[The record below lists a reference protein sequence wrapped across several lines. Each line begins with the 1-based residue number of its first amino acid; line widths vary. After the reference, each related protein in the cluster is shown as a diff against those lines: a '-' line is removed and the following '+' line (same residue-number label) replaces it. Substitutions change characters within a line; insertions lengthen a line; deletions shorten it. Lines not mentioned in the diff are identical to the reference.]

1 MRPTDNIRKLISGAV
16 SLVLALFLCALPVT
30 QSRADLDLG
39 KWTKPAQGL
48 QISGATAQDRLGK
61 SVASAGDINDD
72 GHDDVIIGANEASP
86 QSRNMAGL
94 VTVVFGKS
102 GRTVSTVDTIQL
114 SSFGFK
120 VFGKTGTDW
129 LGWSVSGAGDV
140 NRDGIDDFIMG
151 APQFDPASGVD
162 AGAAVVIFGKRGA
175 WTDIDLTSFISGSA
189 GFWILGAAAGDQL
202 GFSVSGAGDVNGDG
216 ADDVI
221 VGAYMA
227 APSSRTRAG
236 ASYVV
241 FGHRNTSAF
250 NDVNLESFASG
261 QAGFKIIGARPYDQS
276 GYSVS
281 GGFDINGDRLSD
293 VIVGAYSYDGPSE
306 DRNDGGA
313 AYVIFGHPT
322 ATPFTDI
329 DLEALP
335 SSQGFSMYGGATDEN
350 FGRCVGSAGDF
361 NGDGVDDIIVSAPQ
375 GSPQSREYAG
385 IVYVIFGKKNLVNLD
400 MLDFTSSAAGLVI
413 LGEVASDQF
422 GWSVSGGTDVNGDR
436 IDDVVV
442 GSLHLTGPPA
452 TSPSNTYVIYGRTAA
467 PTADINLR
475 LGLGSANGFK
485 ITSGA
490 TGDGNGRA
498 ASMAG
503 DFDGDGVGDLVT
515 GAVTSSQARSFAGAA
530 FLIYGE
536 AAVSPPT
543 TQPTISPTAPPAA
556 APSTPPT
563 LTPTTQPTAQPVASS
578 TSDLDLG
585 KWKKPSQG
593 LQISGATADDRLGK
607 SVASAGD
614 INGDGHDDLIIGA
627 NEGSPQSRD
636 MAGLVTVV
644 FGQNGRTTSTVDT
657 IQLAPSVGFKVLG
670 KAAVDWLGFSVSG
683 AGDVNE
689 DGIDD
694 FIMGAPQF
702 DPPSRD
708 SAGAAVV
715 IFGKRGTWADIDLAS
730 FTSGS
735 AGFWILGAATG
746 DQLGYSVSGA
756 GDVNG
761 DGADDVIVGASTA
774 SPADRSRAGACY
786 VLFGHSNATA
796 FTDIDLV
803 NFQSGQTGFRIRGA
817 RARDSL
823 GTTVS
828 GAFDI
833 NDDGYSD
840 VLVGANSYDGTAS
853 DRVDCGAAY
862 VIFGHSTGTSF
873 TEIDLVDLSSNRGFQ
888 ITGALAE
895 NSFGKAVSSAGD
907 FNHDGCDDIVV
918 GVPQASP
925 SALNYAGGVCILFGH
940 KAPTPFPNVDMLTF
954 TTGATGLMV
963 LGGVAED
970 QFGYSVSGGSDVNG
984 DGIHDIVVGILRL
997 QGSPSVTYVIY
1008 GRTGVPSAS
1017 IDLRAGLSTAE
1028 GFKITSGAQGD
1039 ANGRAVGMAGDFDGD
1054 GVGDIVTGALTNSQS
1069 GRNFGGAAFLI
1080 YGQTSVLPTP
1090 TVLPTM
1096 SPSAL
1101 PTAQPSRQPTRQP
1114 TMRPSISP
1122 GSDLDL
1128 AAWTVP
1134 AQGLEVLGAAGAD
1147 LLGYSV
1153 ADAGDVNKDGY
1164 SDLIVGA
1171 YQADPQ
1177 SRSAAGIVYV
1187 VFGARDRNAATTIDT
1202 IQMAPARGFKVQ
1214 GKAADDNL
1222 GWSVSGAGDF
1232 NRDGIDDFIMA
1243 APSSDY
1249 QQNRA
1254 DAGAA
1259 VVIFG
1264 KTSGWAN
1271 IDLVAFKSGDA
1282 GLWIY
1287 GAAAGDN
1294 LGSSV
1299 SAAGDVN
1306 GDGTDDVIVGARHA
1320 GQAGGASYVLF
1331 GHSNGTAFVD
1341 IDLASFQS
1349 GPSGFRIFGAAAS
1362 DESGYTVS
1370 GAFDMN
1376 GDHYSD
1382 VLVASYGYDGVTG
1395 SRSNCGAVYVIFGHS
1410 TATAFPDLDLSEL
1423 VSSQGFR
1430 ISGANTGDNLGKGA
1444 VSSAGDFNGD
1454 GYDDIVIGAYQST
1467 PSSRDGAGKVYVLFG
1482 HAATVTFQDVDLQA
1496 FKSGDT
1502 GFQVWGAQPMDRLG
1516 YSVSGGA
1523 DVNGDGLD
1531 DIVVGATGVSPL
1543 DRTDAG
1549 ITYVLYGRANTT
1561 FADLDLS
1568 LSLPATFGYKIFGA
1582 AANDNFGSAVSLVRD
1597 FDGDRRAE
1605 VFVGAT
1611 LSDPVDRTSAG
1622 RAYLVY
1628 GASAAVSQS
1637 PTTRPT
1643 AVPTPQVTKPI
1654 PMTEIQLNNFTSA
1667 AKGFQVLGAAFNTY
1681 LGSQVAAA
1689 GDVNADGYEDV
1700 FISAP
1705 GATVNGKAFA
1715 GVVYLMFGASSRSVA
1730 LIDTAKPPSPP
1741 TGIRILG
1748 PSAQD
1753 QVGWALG
1760 SAGDFNHDGT
1770 DDFILGLP
1778 FRSHHSRTRA
1788 GAAVV
1793 IFGKTSGWA
1802 DIDLAQFNSSSAGF
1816 WILGAVAEDRCG
1828 CSVSAAGDF
1837 NGDGIDDVIVGAM
1850 WADPLDR
1857 TSAGASYVIFGYST
1871 GNPYP
1876 DIDLRNFAT
1885 GSRGFKIYG
1894 AMANDFMG
1902 MNVTGALDFNND
1914 GFDDVIVSGTG
1925 YDAAGSDIIGASR
1938 EQAGAVYVIFGRRAS
1953 ESKDIDLNVPAVG
1966 MGFRINGIAEF
1977 DQLGSAMSRA
1987 GDFNGDGI
1995 DDLVLGARLSDPGG
2009 LASAGA
2015 VFVIFGHSNV
2025 TAFPSLD
2032 LATFAFG
2039 RAGLRIFG
2047 AAAGNELG
2055 MSVSGGADVN
2065 GDGVDDIVL
2074 GAVKADPSGRQDAGS
2089 SYVVFGSRNWTLP
2102 EIRLQAGLPTSMG
2115 FILQGAAANDYSGIA
2130 VALLRDFDG
2139 DGVGDVVVG
2148 AREADAPQR
2157 FSSGAAYLLYGT
2169 AQYPKGPSAV
2179 PTRVPTRAPSQPP
2192 PLGCNITVTALL
2204 RTSIRVRVT
2213 TTGMDEGSVQVVAVA
2228 RSASSAVVSVA
2239 LQSATAVTVNG
2250 YRPVTTNITNLLP
2263 LANYDVYCSAKTSQG
2278 ISMSLNAVAMTKRQ
2292 VRTACCKF
2300 VTVSI
2305 LRPSTLFVGTTIA
2318 SALSVAVDSPPSAQI
2333 TVTLTHNEPGVLLKP
2348 SAVRITNTSAVGAVR
2363 SLQMT
2368 AFTAGSYLLTASVTG
2383 LSAQQYQVKYV
2394 GNRELTVL
2402 ATAAIPPVPQLLQA
2416 MFSNDGGYVAIDFD
2430 SSTDRGRQYGTFPCR
2445 ALLRFV
2451 SDAAAKCQWST
2462 DTQLRVF
2469 MTSAAVL
2476 QVGGNVTLVSNTV
2489 RALCRSGDSS
2499 CKGYD
2504 PVSSALLT
2512 VVPPLSPT
2520 TPTVSVAAPSAIS
2533 GCNALTLDLAGSTGA
2548 GGRSWSSMQFS
2559 VSVSPASE
2567 SAATR
2572 LQQFLSRNYTLSP
2585 PTPVPSAV
2593 LAKGHT
2599 YAITATLCNFLQACG
2614 SATAVVSVSNSSEPL
2629 PLVAIAGGKLR
2640 SVYRTAPLSVLADAY
2655 TLNCDGSKSS
2665 ANLQI
2670 TWSALVQEISDAE
2683 PRGTSTRFPSQ
2694 NPAVFRIAA
2703 YTLNVGAT
2711 YTLTVSVRSQS
2722 GKTATA
2728 AMQVLVLK
2736 SDIVAVLKG
2745 VSTRYT
2751 VVGELVTLDASGSY
2765 DEDYPGVA
2773 LLNDQVTYEW
2783 SCLTTLP
2790 EVRECAVALGS
2801 TQGAVLNVTAEST
2814 ALNTTSA
2821 VSVTV
2826 SDGERSSTATVSI
2839 VVRSA
2844 PSPRL
2849 AISAGGSTDNVN
2861 TGKPFTL
2868 LGSLYLLAPCTAK
2881 WTVDDPTLSLPDA
2894 ARTPTELFLVPAK
2907 KAAVPFNLV
2916 LNANALPQ
2924 RSTLVFTLSCGST
2937 AVSATVT
2944 TNGAPLPGRFS
2955 IAPDTGDELVTAFT
2969 LYASEWA
2976 DPDLPLTYQFGFQSG
2991 VSKSV
2996 LVIATRS
3003 ELANA
3008 VSTLP
3013 AGDVNRGRAVDCT
3026 VRVFDAMDA
3035 STDALS
3041 SVIVNPMEQAAK
3053 STQLLLELVQ
3063 STAGSVA
3070 NAKAALAV
3078 VSGVL
3083 NAVNC
3088 TAAPDCAVL
3097 NRNPC
3102 AKTDGHCGSCL
3113 VGYVGDAGDRNT
3125 LCVLPSTPTA
3135 LSTPKDCGSNCSFHG
3150 ECTHVSR
3157 ITGARLGSCT
3167 LADTNCDAIC
3177 MCTDQR
3183 SGEFCEL
3190 DPTTLRHRREVR
3202 SNLIQS
3208 LSNLTAQEDINEDSV
3223 VSWSESLYSLSLK
3236 PQEVS
3241 VSDAARMAFIANTT
3255 LQHALAVGL
3264 GSYTDVLGVLQATD
3278 AVASLNPRN
3287 YNPAGYND
3295 ADFNTSSTFV
3305 NNTAAGFLPVVST
3318 FGDLVASTMV
3328 LGENATALVYDNF
3341 RLSVSVA
3348 AANDLQGD
3356 VRSLP
3361 LSPEEQALG
3370 DIPSVVLLS
3379 PTEDAGQSTVAVKLL
3394 STNPRS
3400 YTTDTTA
3407 FVSSPVG
3414 LQLQT
3419 TDVSN
3424 IDAVDYLSS
3433 IEFTFQHNEPQDQYV
3448 HYEER
3453 KFTSTCTARNAS
3465 QTFAFRCPDSDH
3477 VIHHNCSQGAGE
3489 HVSYCPKPSPGCA
3502 RLNTATAGLS
3512 FPSACKVKNATAEY
3526 TTCECTLV
3534 QDSSGRRVLAVDSTV
3549 NAVLDDTGSTD
3560 MLASTVF
3567 IGSNFADSF
3576 KSAQALNEAGIAK
3589 VMVVAM
3595 MMIVLW
3601 APWLLVIGSE
3611 YAAERYY
3618 KAMQKVQPA
3627 GPADATHSL
3636 LEYIDRVIPKVFR
3649 KSVPMWQRL
3658 AEELKQHHLL
3668 FQLTSA
3674 MRRTKPS
3681 ERRSA
3686 ILRCL
3691 TELTLMIFLTAVFF
3705 DVSVPSDD
3713 GTCAH
3718 HTAES
3723 SCLERRS
3730 PFDHALYYCTWTD
3743 TVNDGDAQ
3751 CAYNTHAMSTRALF
3765 YLTVL
3770 TTVLSSLASVPVDFL
3785 FTLLKAPTV
3794 EYYEGTKMTSVKM
3807 ESSTKS
3813 SQLGSPTSGS
3823 AKPGQGQLSLSKK
3836 HSSIWQEIAAVTS
3849 TGLEHREIPMELAEL
3864 RDITAVN
3871 TEIIS
3876 DNASALSRGFD
3887 VVSKQQRLRATR
3899 IQRGR
3904 NAADKHDVRVRP
3916 VESTNAWVYAGSEKS
3931 SALPGDV
3938 VLQRILM
3945 KDGTAAVQTYD
3956 AQWGVVTVGEQQYKV
3971 CAEAKETIGTT
3982 EREAIAEADTISKQL
3997 ANYSSHHAGLEI
4009 LHQFMVDLLGRSTLV
4024 ANIYQEKFGE
4034 EFANSTVV
4042 TLTLKFSAAAA
4053 IAGLNAFFLYY
4064 ILLTGV
4070 QNGLTWQYQ
4079 YLGCCLVQL
4088 AVDLL
4093 LFETVECAWLNFL
4106 VPQYVHEEVSVAAE
4120 ALRALT
4126 RKLSQPIDLEG
4137 ASVEAAAE
4145 YKFFLDAPAHLFPSV
4160 MVAKSYPQLLESMIV
4175 SSYRHHLPGEIC
4187 KTWPHCAAQ
4196 DISHAAPVN
4205 ANTVSHVPVVR
4216 AVLRGLSVAMV
4227 AFIAIPYTYQRIL
4240 LRLLQPVAFSG
4251 ISIIFYNILKSPYG
4265 LAFLSLALAV
4275 LIGRLLWRLYADMR
4289 HPPGTVETSVAPAK
4303 EEATVFIEEE
4313 DLVQSFTAPAVAKA
4327 DRGQKDWG
4335 VVQNIE
4341 DWSAPEQP
4349 SAVTNGA
4356 AAVSVAAV
4364 ANAPSDSTTATPHA
4378 LRDTAQHAD
4387 RIGPHSTYRQQM
4399 DDDDFSS
4406 VSSIEDHVP
4415 SVTAASPRTAAVTVT
4430 SQSGPV
4436 AGPTTTVGATATA
4449 ATTATVTHD
4458 RESVRDT
4465 TVVLTVVSTE
4475 APITSPPATA
4485 PTQPHSPTIMRGA
4498 AEAPNAAATAPIQ
4511 AHSPTGL
4518 TRARSYSSDFTVSSE
4533 SLSEGE

>member
-1 MRPTDNIRKLISGAV
+1 MRSTDNIHKLFSKAV
-16 SLVLALFLCALPVT
+16 SLVMAFLLCALPVT
-30 QSRADLDLG
+30 QGRADLDLG
-39 KWTKPAQGL
+39 KWSKPTQGL

-61 SVASAGDINDD
+61 SVASAGDINGD

-86 QSRNMAGL
+86 QSKNMAGL

-102 GRTVSTVDTIQL
+102 GRTISTVDTIQL

-120 VFGKTGTDW
+120 VLGKAASDW

-140 NRDGIDDFIMG
+140 NKDGIDDFIMG

-162 AGAAVVIFGKRGA
+162 AGAAVVIFGKRGTWA
-175 WTDIDLTSFISGSA
+175 DVDLASFTSGSA
-189 GFWILGAAAGDQL
+189 GFWIQGAAAGDQL

-227 APSSRTRAG
+227 APSTRTRAG

-261 QAGFKIIGARPYDQS
+261 QAGFKIIGARGYDQS

-293 VIVGAYSYDGPSE
+293 VIVGAYSYDGPAG

-313 AYVIFGHPT
+313 AYVIFGHSAAT
-322 ATPFTDI
+322 AFTDI

-335 SSQGFSMYGGATDEN
+335 SSHGFSMYGGATDVN

-375 GSPQSREYAG
+375 ASPQSREYAG
-385 IVYVIFGKKNLVNLD
+385 VVYIIFGKKNLVNLD

-413 LGEVASDQF
+413 LGEVALDQF

-436 IDDVVV
+436 IDDVIV

-452 TSPSNTYVIYGRTAA
+452 TSPSNTYVIYGRTAT
-467 PTADINLR
+467 PTANIDLR

-498 ASMAG
+498 VSMAG
-503 DFDGDGVGDLVT
+503 DFDGDGVGDIVT
-515 GAVTSSQARSFAGAA
+515 GAVTNSQSGRNFGGAA

-536 AAVSPPT
+536 AAVFPPT
-543 TQPTISPTAPPAA
+543 AQPTISPTGAPAA

-563 LTPTTQPTAQPVASS
+563 LTPTTQPTAQPIASS

-593 LQISGATADDRLGK
+593 LQVSGGTAEDRLGK

-627 NEGSPQSRD
+627 NEASPLSRD

-644 FGQNGRTTSTVDT
+644 FGQNGRTTSAVDT

-683 AGDVNE
+683 AGDVNR

-796 FTDIDLV
+796 FTNIDLV
-803 NFQSGQTGFRIRGA
+803 NFQSGQAGFKIRGA
-817 RARDSL
+817 RARDAL
-823 GTTVS
+823 GVTVS

-840 VLVGANSYDGTAS
+840 VLVGANSYDGTANN
-853 DRVDCGAAY
+853 RVDCGAAY

-873 TEIDLVDLSSNRGFQ
+873 AEIDLVDLSSNRGFQ
-888 ITGALAE
+888 ITGAVAD
-895 NSFGKAVSSAGD
+895 NSLGRAVSSAGD
-907 FNHDGCDDIVV
+907 FNHDGCDDIVI

-925 SALNYAGGVCILFGH
+925 SALNYAGGVCILFGR
-940 KAPTPFPNVDMLTF
+940 KGSTPFTNVDMLTF
-954 TTGATGLMV
+954 TTGTTGMMV

-970 QFGYSVSGGSDVNG
+970 QFGWSVSGGSDVNG

-997 QGSPSVTYVIY
+997 QGAPSVTYVVY
-1008 GRTGVPSAS
+1008 GRTGTPTAS

-1039 ANGRAVGMAGDFDGD
+1039 ANGRAVAMAGDFDGD
-1054 GVGDIVTGALTNSQS
+1054 GVGDIVTGALTNSPS
-1069 GRNFGGAAFLI
+1069 DRFSAGAAFLI
-1080 YGQTSVLPTP
+1080 YGQASVLPSP
-1090 TVLPTM
+1090 TILPTTA
-1096 SPSAL
+1096 PTGLA
-1101 PTAQPSRQPTRQP
+1101 TAQPSKQPTRQP
-1114 TMRPSISP
+1114 TTRPSISP

-1128 AAWTVP
+1128 ATWTVP

-1153 ADAGDVNKDGY
+1153 ADAGDVNRDGY

-1177 SRSAAGIVYV
+1177 GKSAAGIVYV

-1202 IQMAPARGFKVQ
+1202 IQMAPSRGFKVQ

-1232 NRDGIDDFIMA
+1232 NRDGIDDFIMG

-1264 KTSGWAN
+1264 KTSGWATV
-1271 IDLVAFKSGDA
+1271 DLAAFKSGDT

-1331 GHSNGTAFVD
+1331 GHSNATAFAD

-1362 DESGYTVS
+1362 DESGYSVS

-1382 VLVASYGYDGVTG
+1382 VMVASYGFDGVTG

-1410 TATAFPDLDLSEL
+1410 TATAFPDLDLSEV
-1423 VSSQGFR
+1423 VSSQCFR
-1430 ISGANTGDNLGKGA
+1430 ISGANAGDNLGKGA

-1482 HAATVTFQDVDLQA
+1482 HAATAGFQNLDLLS
-1496 FKSGDT
+1496 FTSGAA
-1502 GFQVWGAQPMDRLG
+1502 GFQVWGAQPVDRLG

-1531 DIVVGATGVSPL
+1531 DIVIGATGVSPL

-1549 ITYVLYGRANTT
+1549 TTYVLYGRRNAT
-1561 FADLDLS
+1561 FADLDLA
-1568 LSLPATFGYKIFGA
+1568 LSLPSTFGYKIFGA

-1611 LSDPVDRTSAG
+1611 LSDPFDRTSAG

-1628 GASAAVSQS
+1628 GASASASQS
-1637 PTTRPT
+1637 PTARPT

-1730 LIDTAKPPSPP
+1730 VIDTAKPPSPP

-1760 SAGDFNHDGT
+1760 SAGDFNHDGI

-1793 IFGKTSGWA
+1793 IFGKRTGWA

-1837 NGDGIDDVIVGAM
+1837 NGDGVDDVIVGAM
-1850 WADPLDR
+1850 SADPLDR

-1894 AMANDFMG
+1894 AAANDFIG
-1902 MNVTGALDFNND
+1902 VNVTGALDFNND
-1914 GFDDVIVSGTG
+1914 GYSDVVVSGWG
-1925 YDAAGSDIIGASR
+1925 FDAVEPVRD
-1938 EQAGAVYVIFGRRAS
+1938 QTGAVYVIFGRRAS
-1953 ESKDIDLNVPAVG
+1953 EFKDIDLNVPAVG
-1966 MGFRINGIAEF
+1966 VGFRINGIAEF
-1977 DQLGSAMSRA
+1977 DQLGSTMSRA

-2009 LASAGA
+2009 LVSAGA
-2015 VFVIFGHSNV
+2015 VFVVFGHSNT
-2025 TAFPSLD
+2025 TAFPNLD
-2032 LATFAFG
+2032 LATFDFG
-2039 RAGLRIFG
+2039 RVGLCIFG

-2074 GAVKADPSGRQDAGS
+2074 GAVKADPAGRQDAGS

-2169 AQYPKGPSAV
+2169 AQYPRGPSAV

-2192 PLGCNITVTALL
+2192 PLGCNITVTSLL

-2228 RSASSAVVSVA
+2228 RSATSAAVSAA
-2239 LQSATAVTVNG
+2239 LQSATAVSVYG

-2278 ISMSLNAVAMTKRQ
+2278 VSMSLNAVAMTKRQ
-2292 VRTACCKF
+2292 VRTACCKI
-2300 VTVSI
+2300 VTVSV
-2305 LRPSTLFVGTTIA
+2305 LRPSTLFVGTTVA
-2318 SALSVAVDSPPSAQI
+2318 SALSVAVDSPPTAQI

-2348 SAVRITNTSAVGAVR
+2348 SAVRFTNATAAGAAR
-2363 SLQMT
+2363 NLQMT
-2368 AFTAGSYLLTASVTG
+2368 AFTAGSYLLTASVSG

-2402 ATAAIPPVPQLLQA
+2402 ATAAVPPVPQLLQA
-2416 MFSNDGGYVAIDFD
+2416 MFSNDGSYVAIDFD
-2430 SSTDRGRQYGTFPCR
+2430 SSTDRGSQYGTFPCR

-2469 MTSAAVL
+2469 MTSSAVL
-2476 QVGGNVTLVSNTV
+2476 QVGGNVTLVTNTV

-2504 PVSSALLT
+2504 PVPSALLT
-2512 VVPPLSPT
+2512 VGPPLSPT
-2520 TPTVSVAAPSAIS
+2520 TPSVSIAAPSAIS
-2533 GCNALTLDLAGSTGA
+2533 GCNVLTLDLAGSSGA
-2548 GGRSWSSMQFS
+2548 GGRSWSSVQFS
-2559 VSVSPASE
+2559 VTMSPASE
-2567 SAATR
+2567 SVATR

-2593 LAKGHT
+2593 LAKGYT

-2670 TWSALVQEISDAE
+2670 TWSALVQETSDSE
-2683 PRGTSTRFPSQ
+2683 PRSTSIRLPSQ

-2703 YTLNVGAT
+2703 YTLSVGAT
-2711 YTLTVSVRSQS
+2711 YTLTVSVRSAGS
-2722 GKTATA
+2722 GQRATA
-2728 AMQVLVLK
+2728 AVQVQVLP
-2736 SDIVAVLKG
+2736 SDLVAVLKG
-2745 VSTRYT
+2745 GSTRYA
-2751 VVGELVTLDASGSY
+2751 VVGEVVTLDASGSY
-2765 DEDYPGVA
+2765 DKDYPGVA

-2790 EVRECAVALGS
+2790 VVRECTLILES
-2801 TQGAVLNVTAEST
+2801 TQGAVVNVTAEHT

-2826 SDGERSSTATVSI
+2826 SNGERSSTTTVSI

-2849 AISAGGSTDNVN
+2849 AISAGGTTDNVN

-2907 KAAVPFNLV
+2907 KTAVPFNLV

-2924 RSTLVFTLSCGST
+2924 RSTLLFSLSCGTT

-2955 IAPDTGDELVTAFT
+2955 ITPDIGDELVTAFT

-2991 VSKSV
+2991 ASKSV

-3003 ELANA
+3003 ESANA

-3041 SVIVNPMEQAAK
+3041 SVIVKPMEQAAK
-3053 STQLLLELVQ
+3053 STQLLLGLVQ

-3102 AKTDGHCGSCL
+3102 AKTDGQCGPCL
-3113 VGYVGDAGDRNT
+3113 TGYVGDAGDRNT

-3135 LSTPKDCGSNCSFHG
+3135 MSTPKDCGSNCSFHG

-3157 ITGARLGSCT
+3157 ITGARLGSCR

-3177 MCTDQR
+3177 MCTDQH

-3202 SNLIQS
+3202 SNLIHS

-3223 VSWSESLYSLSLK
+3223 VSWSDSLYSLSLK

-3241 VSDAARMAFIANTT
+3241 VNDAARMAFIANTT

-3264 GSYTDVLGVLQATD
+3264 GSYVDVLGVLQATD

-3305 NNTAAGFLPVVST
+3305 NNTAAGFLPVVGT

-3370 DIPSVVLLS
+3370 NVPSVVSLS
-3379 PTEDAGQSTVAVKLL
+3379 PTDDAGQSTVAVKLL

-3400 YTTDTTA
+3400 YTTDTKA

-3424 IDAVDYLSS
+3424 IDAENYLSS

-3453 KFTSTCTARNAS
+3453 SFTSTCTAPNAS
-3465 QTFAFRCPDSDH
+3465 QTFTYRCPDSDH

-3534 QDSSGRRVLAVDSTV
+3534 QDSTGRRVLAVDSTV

-3589 VMVVAM
+3589 VMVVAV

-3601 APWLLVIGSE
+3601 APWLLVIGTE
-3611 YAAERYY
+3611 YAADRYY
-3618 KAMQKVQPA
+3618 KTMQKVQPA

-3723 SCLERRS
+3723 SCLERHS
-3730 PFDHALYYCTWTD
+3730 PFDHALYYCTWTN

-3836 HSSIWQEIAAVTS
+3836 HSTIWEEIAAVTS

-3864 RDITAVN
+3864 RDIAAAN

-3876 DNASALSRGFD
+3876 DNASALSREFD
-3887 VVSKQQRLRATR
+3887 VVSKQQRQRATR

-3916 VESTNAWVYAGSEKS
+3916 VEATNAWVYAGSEKS

-3956 AQWGVVTVGEQQYKV
+3956 AQWGVTTVGEQQYKV
-3971 CAEAKETIGTT
+3971 CAEAKETMGTT
-3982 EREAIAEADTISKQL
+3982 EREAIAEADAISKQL

-4042 TLTLKFSAAAA
+4042 TLTLKYSAAGA

-4064 ILLTGV
+4064 ILLKGV

-4106 VPQYVHEEVSVAAE
+4106 VPQYVHEEVAAAAE
-4120 ALRALT
+4120 ALRGLT
-4126 RKLSQPIDLEG
+4126 RKLSQPIDIEG
-4137 ASVEAAAE
+4137 ADAIAAE
-4145 YKFFLDAPAHLFPSV
+4145 YKFFLDAPNHLFPSV
-4160 MVAKSYPQLLESMIV
+4160 MVANSYPQLLESMIV
-4175 SSYRHHLPGEIC
+4175 SSYRNHLPGEIC
-4187 KTWPHCAAQ
+4187 KTWPHCAVQ
-4196 DISHAAPVN
+4196 ESSPAAPVT
-4205 ANTVSHVPVVR
+4205 AGTVSHIPVVR
-4216 AVLRGLSVAMV
+4216 AVLRALSVAMV

-4289 HPPGTVETSVAPAK
+4289 HQPVTLETSVAPAK
-4303 EEATVFIEEE
+4303 EEVTVFIEEE
-4313 DLVQSFTAPAVAKA
+4313 DLVHSFAVPAVAKE
-4327 DRGQKDWG
+4327 DRGQKDW
-4335 VVQNIE
+4335 VEVQNIE
-4341 DWSAPEQP
+4341 DWSASEQP

-4364 ANAPSDSTTATPHA
+4364 ANAPSDNTTATPHA
-4378 LRDTAQHAD
+4378 LRDTAQHTD
-4387 RIGPHSTYRQQM
+4387 RIGPHNANRQQM

-4415 SVTAASPRTAAVTVT
+4415 SMAKANPRTATGAVVNRTEPIGGVTTAAIPTTAAIAVTAVT
-4430 SQSGPV
+4430 QPHHRESTRGTTAV
-4436 AGPTTTVGATATA
+4436 PTVVPIATAPE
-4449 ATTATVTHD
+4449 TT
-4458 RESVRDT
+4458 
-4465 TVVLTVVSTE
+4465 
-4475 APITSPPATA
+4475 
-4485 PTQPHSPTIMRGA
+4485 PTQPHSPTVVRGA
-4498 AEAPNAAATAPIQ
+4498 AEVPNAAAVAPTL
-4511 AHSPTGL
+4511 PNNPERL